1 MSGVLGN
8 KKRSLERFL
17 VVHNSPIRSH
27 LIYPLIRAMNKQFGS
42 NNVQLLTANKDE
54 KERKINCREVRIS
67 GGLGDAVE
75 ECLKYEE
82 VVGGEDE
89 EKEEVVRI
97 KKEFMPTWILDLTT
111 YNFDMSNLK
120 QHMTEV
126 STIGKDL
133 KAK

>member
-1 MSGVLGN
+1 M
-8 KKRSLERFL
+8 
-17 VVHNSPIRSH
+17 
-27 LIYPLIRAMNKQFGS
+27 
-42 NNVQLLTANKDE
+42 LTANKDD

-67 GGLGDAVE
+67 EGLGEAVE

-82 VVGGEDE
+82 VVEEDE

-97 KKEFMPTWILDLTT
+97 NQEFMPTWILDLTS

-120 QHMTEV
+120 QHMSEV